1 MIKIERAPRSVK
13 ALAMVAVLALLVAAR
28 TAVAPLPETMIATK
42 GDLPLNEVVTVRP
55 GDVVLR
61 AKVYDTEVVT
71 LSEPVSV
78 AIAKF
83 SQDIPA
89 GTRLDPVLV
98 SERTTQLTGSGG
110 RIYCGENQR
119 TRSKFGEAMIGDWF
133 SKYETVVRFCF
144 IDSNADKKL
153 DKVFLAGAKAK
164 EDQLA
169 VAITPAAFERRMFQA
184 DDDAGVLEL
193 RVHRLIAKKNEPDK
207 IEFKLHLL
215 KNGEESTFDY
225 IRTVEKDL
233 PVSTYP
239 IIRTNPK
246 KVPYPSYFNDILGG
260 GVGVMGVDAA
270 KGEAQIKVTRNF
282 RMQLF
287 KPISIVYN
295 YVFVYY

>member
-1 MIKIERAPRSVK
+1 MTIDRAPRRIR
-13 ALAMVAVLALLVAAR
+13 ALAMVPVFALLVAAR
-28 TAVAPLPETMIATK
+28 TSVAPLPETMIGTK
-42 GDLPLNEVVTVRP
+42 TDMPMNEVVTVKE

-61 AKVYDTEVVT
+61 ANVYDTEVVT

-78 AIAKF
+78 GIAKF
-83 SQDIPA
+83 AQEIPA

-98 SERTTQLTGSGG
+98 SEKTEKLTGSGG

-169 VAITPAAFERRMFQA
+169 VEITPVGFERRLFQA

-207 IEFKLHLL
+207 IEFKLHLM
-215 KNGEESTFDY
+215 KNGVEQTFDF
-225 IRTVEKDL
+225 IRTVEKG
-233 PVSTYP
+233 VAESTYP
-239 IIRTNPK
+239 IVRTNPK

-260 GVGVMGVDAA
+260 GVGVMAVDAA
-270 KGEAQIKVTRNF
+270 KGEAQIKVHSNF
-282 RMQLF
+282 KMQLF
-287 KPISIVYN
+287 KPVSIVYN
-295 YVFVYY
+295 YVYVYY

>member
-1 MIKIERAPRSVK
+1 VTFHRAPRRIK
-13 ALAMVAVLALLVAAR
+13 ALAMVPVFILLVAAR
-28 TAVAPLPETMIATK
+28 TSVAPLPETMIGTK
-42 GDLPLNEVVTVRP
+42 TDLPMNQIVTVKP

-83 SQDIPA
+83 SQEIPA

-98 SERTTQLTGSGG
+98 SEKTTKLTGSGG
-110 RIYCGENQR
+110 RIYCGEDQR
-119 TRSKFGEAMIGDWF
+119 TRSKFGELMIGDWF

-153 DKVFLAGAKAK
+153 DKVFLAGAKDKA
-164 EDQLA
+164 DQPA
-169 VAITPAAFERRMFQA
+169 IDITPVAFERRMFQA

-193 RVHRLIAKKNEPDK
+193 RVHRLIAKSNEPDK

-215 KNGEESTFDY
+215 KNGNEQTFDY
-225 IRTVEKDL
+225 IRTVTKGVPD
-233 PVSTYP
+233 STYP
-239 IIRTNPK
+239 IMRTNPK

-260 GVGVMGVDAA
+260 GVGVMAVDAT
-270 KGEAQIKVTRNF
+270 KGEAQIKVHSNF
-282 RMQLF
+282 KMQLF

-295 YVFVYY
+295 YVYVYY